1 MSNSLSD
8 KALLVL
14 ELYASSPSTSIDSDL
29 FQIIKKSLKISSFV
43 TDVINDQESLCIEKI
58 EWHNANS
65 SDAFRELLQ
74 RQLGEQLFNLESNNG
89 TCDQKSEKV
98 DLESQPNK
106 HLQLPLSAEPP
117 SLELYFSGSG
127 RDNFQQEANVMRL
140 LRSVRR
146 CHSAAIATL
155 ELAHQL
161 SIEESSARMSILAE
175 VLIQTAYAWSYACQR
190 ATFGLPASLNQQ
202 QPSENLLVVAMGKLG
217 GMELNFSSDIDLIF
231 FYLSDG
237 ETQGGRR
244 KVGNS
249 RFFQKVGIQLIKLL
263 NESTEDGFVF
273 RVDMRL
279 RPYGDSGN
287 LVMSIAQAED
297 YYHEQGRGWER
308 FAMVRAKVVT
318 GSSLEQQ
325 ALYQIIT
332 PFAFRRYIDYGVIDS
347 LRNMK
352 SMIQRE
358 VRRRGLKGN
367 IKLGAGGI
375 REIEFMVQSLQLIQG
390 GRNKRLQEKSV
401 LKVLPLL
408 VEEKLLPKTTS
419 KELAS
424 NYQFLRRLEHCLQ
437 ELEEKQTQQLPSD
450 DKTQMIIADVMGFA
464 EWNDFE
470 RHLNQIQE
478 NTNTHFNALFGEE
491 KTQDESVSEFFLSLW
506 EGHIDVS
513 HLVQK
518 YVGLESEDADSF
530 LTQLSQF
537 RDSHIVD
544 NLSSRGAKRLKQFLP
559 KLLAICLDTEQPQQ
573 TLGSLLKILKAILK
587 RTAYLELL
595 SENLP
600 ILQHLVDLVSRS
612 QWIANR
618 LAESPLLFDELLY
631 PNSLYEPLTSAD
643 LQNELRQNLLRIDE
657 SDTEQLLDAIRSFK
671 QINELRVA
679 AALLSERLS
688 ISQVSRYLT
697 QLAQVIIDTSMQICW
712 RGLTEKYGWPQG
724 LLNNDAEESLTTS
737 IDMGFAVIAYGKL
750 GGTELG
756 FNSDLDLVFLF
767 NQPASDSTLFANQ
780 QNSEHKRHQKHEQKR
795 NVHKKSIL
803 VSRFY
808 TRFAQKLIHFLSTRT
823 SLGILYEVDMRL
835 RPSGNSGLLVSHIDA
850 FSDYQKESAWTW
862 EHQALCRA
870 RTIAGDQSIANRF
883 KEIRKQI
890 VQSPKDATKLR
901 DDVINMRKKMRKEL
915 LQVKSAFCDLKQ
927 CEGGL
932 VDIEFLAQFLLLNNN
947 YQKEKDSIDDEL
959 PSNTVAMIKYIVD
972 KGSLD
977 AVDGKM
983 LSGAYRSYRNCLN
996 EMALVS
1002 GQRLIDERIFVDER
1016 ESVKLIWEKVL
1027 GE

>member
-1 MSNSLSD
+1 MSNSHSD

-14 ELYASSPSTSIDSDL
+14 ESYASSATTSIDSHL
-29 FQIIKKSLKISSFV
+29 FQIIKKSIQISPFV
-43 TDVINDQESLCIEKI
+43 TDVINDQGALCLDEM
-58 EWHNANS
+58 EWHFTNS
-65 SDAFRELLQ
+65 SQVFRK
-74 RQLGEQLFNLESNNG
+74 QLETNLHAQLFNRQYSDTSVAQTRNKAELEAPLKTPLQATLQILS
-89 TCDQKSEKV
+89 SE
-98 DLESQPNK
+98 
-106 HLQLPLSAEPP
+106 EPP
-117 SLELYFSGSG
+117 SLEHYNQGAG
-127 RDNFQQEANVMRL
+127 GDNFQQEANVMRL

-146 CHSAAIATL
+146 CHSAAIASL
-155 ELAHQL
+155 ELSHHL

-175 VLIQTAYAWSYACQR
+175 VLIQAAYAWSYACQR
-190 ATFGLPASLNQQ
+190 ITFGLPTSSNQQ
-202 QPSENLLVVAMGKLG
+202 HGCENLLVVAMGKLG

-237 ETQGGRR
+237 ETQGARR
-244 KVGNS
+244 QVNNS

-308 FAMVRAKVVT
+308 FAMVRAKIVT
-318 GSSLEQQ
+318 GSPSEQQ

-408 VEEKLLPKTTS
+408 VEEKLLPLATS
-419 KELAS
+419 HELSS

-437 ELEEKQTQQLPSD
+437 ELEEKQTQQLPTD
-450 DKTQMIIADVMGFA
+450 TNTQLVIADVMGFSG
-464 EWNDFE
+464 WNDFE
-470 RHLNQIQE
+470 QRLTQIQE
-478 NTNTHFNALFGEE
+478 NTNAHFNALFGEE
-491 KTQDESVSEFFLSLW
+491 KTVDESISEFFISLW
-506 EGHIDVS
+506 EGHIEVP
-513 HLVQK
+513 HLTQK
-518 YVGLESEDADSF
+518 YPRLSDAEASGF
-530 LTQLSQF
+530 LAQLSQF
-537 RDSHIVD
+537 CESHMVV
-544 NLSSRGAKRLKQFLP
+544 NLSSRGAKRLKLFFP
-559 KLLAICLDTEQPQQ
+559 KLLAICLDTDNPEK
-573 TLGSLLKILKAILK
+573 TLTSLLAILKAILK

-612 QWIANR
+612 QWVANR

-631 PNSLYEPLTSAD
+631 PNSLYAPLTSAD

-657 SDTEQLLDAIRSFK
+657 NDTEQLLDVIRSFK

-679 AALLSERLS
+679 AAMLAERLS

-697 QLAQVIIDTSMQICW
+697 QLAQVIIQTSMQICW
-712 RGLTEKYGWPQG
+712 RALTEKYGQPQG
-724 LLNNDAEESLTTS
+724 LAGEENGDSLNEPMN
-737 IDMGFAVIAYGKL
+737 MGFAVVAYGKL
-750 GGTELG
+750 GGAELG
-756 FNSDLDLVFLF
+756 FSSDLDLVFLF
-767 NQPASDSTLFANQ
+767 DQPASDSTVFDKDE
-780 QNSEHKRHQKHEQKR
+780 NSAGR
-795 NVHKKSIL
+795 KKSIL

-870 RTIAGDQSIANRF
+870 RAIAGDQSLAERF
-883 KEIRKQI
+883 KKIRWLTI
-890 VQSPKDATKLR
+890 QSPRDAIKLR
-901 DDVINMRKKMRKEL
+901 KDVVDMRQKMRQQL
-915 LQVKSAFCDLKQ
+915 LQEKDGFCDLKQ
-927 CEGGL
+927 CQGGL
-932 VDIEFLAQFLLLNNN
+932 VDIEFLAQFLLLDNDGT
-947 YQKEKDSIDDEL
+947 EIDEQSNSNDEL
-959 PSNTVAMIKYIVD
+959 PANTVAMIKYSVE
-972 KGSLD
+972 KKQLD
-977 AVDGKM
+977 ESDGKL
-983 LSGAYRSYRNCLN
+983 LSNAYRSYRNCLN
-996 EMALVS
+996 EMAIVS
-1002 GQRLIDERIFVDER
+1002 GRRFIKDDLFVEERLAVNT
-1016 ESVKLIWEKVL
+1016 LWQKVF
-1027 GE
+1027 G